1 MPAEPLV
8 EARGVWCEFGGVAAL
23 RGVDIAVHRDE
34 ILALIGPNGAGKTT
48 LLNVLSCV
56 LPPTRGDVYLRRV
69 RVTGRRPHVAARAG
83 LTRTFQNLQLFTSLT
98 VAENL
103 RVAREARLGRAVGE
117 GEARRWLDQVG
128 LADRARDR
136 AEALPF
142 GQQRLLELARALAL
156 EPTVLL
162 LDEPAAGL
170 SLLERIALRQL
181 LLRVRRDGTSI
192 LLVEHD
198 LDLALG
204 VADRVV
210 VLDQGEKIADC
221 RPEEVRADERVVT
234 AYLGTA

>member
-1 MPAEPLV
+1 
-8 EARGVWCEFGGVAAL
+8 
-23 RGVDIAVHRDE
+23 
-34 ILALIGPNGAGKTT
+34 
-48 LLNVLSCV
+48 
-56 LPPTRGDVYLRRV
+56 V

-221 RPEEVRADERVVT
+221 RPEEIRADERVVT

>member
-23 RGVDIAVHRDE
+23 RAVDIAVHRDE

-170 SLLERIALRQL
+170 SLLERIALRRL